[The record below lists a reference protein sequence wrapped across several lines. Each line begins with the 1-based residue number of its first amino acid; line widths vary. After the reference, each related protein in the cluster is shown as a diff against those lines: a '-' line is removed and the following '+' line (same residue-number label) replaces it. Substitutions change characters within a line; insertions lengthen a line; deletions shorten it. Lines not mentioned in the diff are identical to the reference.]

1 MQIFSKNPN
10 NNLHTGTGF
19 KGKAVPFDSAVAVA
33 KRAACPH
40 GKISHI
46 YNDYVSVVQKKAPKL
61 AQSKDGVFIANEETL
76 GRKLVEAGRDFLELP
91 LDLLDDIL
99 SHFPNSKLNNL
110 GILQKHRQH
119 ILEENKVKAFQGLF
133 DYGPKFLNDEKVNAG
148 KIAPS
153 VAENCSDDCKTVC
166 SNFAKKFNEQLNS
179 SVELNKAI
187 YDSKK
192 ERFDT
197 RMISG
202 LTAALFL
209 GNDFYNSAILKGKS
223 EEEAKKAQRKKQG
236 QEIKENLIEG
246 LAQYGVMACFAKQA
260 SGNLWF
266 NILSG
271 TGVSLAA
278 RIISRKMSGM
288 RLTRMKAPENS
299 MAEFVKAAKNNT
311 EYKTQSER
319 DKEAKKPLLSPKN
332 LVLWC
337 IGVIAAGFA
346 LKKAS
351 TATAFGKTIS
361 KQIEILKEKSYKKS
375 VEKIVATQEEIQN
388 IINISTKYGEPGLVD
403 SSLAEAIKKMNV
415 NEKIAI
421 GEKYKVI
428 NLPGGLTV
436 TQRALK
442 KALLAPFKMV
452 KEFITYPYKLAA
464 KFADAMSSSNA
475 SKKIKKAEKKVKLAR
490 EAFESVKDSP
500 KASEVAQNSI
510 LEAEQ
515 ALEDTIS
522 SLTRKKKQTGSEKLL
537 DNYNFKNIYIR
548 YKKFEE
554 KFGKDPQKL
563 EEEFGKYIE
572 KARAASMNNRTSSKI
587 DNSQIAVLA
596 QITGTLTGIW
606 FNMNDEYNA
615 AIKNGDNKQDA
626 QKAGRKRGL
635 NKFARMTSQVAISEA
650 LNKLFKAQY
659 QGSLFGAG
667 VIVAVSTVLTDMVSR
682 VLTAMPTKKM
692 NKEQL
697 EQYQEQHK
705 TGKMAWYYNLIDK
718 LAS

>member
-1 MQIFSKNPN
+1 MQVFSKNPN
-10 NNLHTGTGF
+10 NLHTGTSF

-33 KRAACPH
+33 KRAACSH

-46 YNDYVSVVQKKAPKL
+46 YNDYLSVVQKKAPEL
-61 AQSKDGVFIANEETL
+61 AQSKDGVFIANEEKL
-76 GRKLVEAGRDFLELP
+76 SRKLIEAGRDFLELP

-110 GILQKHRQH
+110 GILQKHREH

-166 SNFAKKFNEQLNS
+166 SNFARKFNEQLNS
-179 SVELNKAI
+179 SIELNKAI

-246 LAQYGVMACFAKQA
+246 FAQYGVMACFAKQA

-311 EYKTQSER
+311 DYKTQSER

-337 IGVIAAGFA
+337 IGVITAGFA

-351 TATAFGKTIS
+351 TATTIGKKIS
-361 KQIEILKEKSYKKS
+361 GQIVSLKEKSYKNS
-375 VEKIVATQEEIQN
+375 VEAIVATPQEIQN
-388 IINISTKYGEPGLVD
+388 IINISSKYGEPNL
-403 SSLAEAIKKMNV
+403 V
-415 NEKIAI
+415 NETLIEKIQTLKPEENFTI
-421 GEKYKVI
+421 GDRYKI
-428 NLPGGLTV
+428 IKLPGGLTI

-442 KALLAPFKMV
+442 KALLAPFRMV
-452 KEFITYPYKLAA
+452 KEFIIYPYKLAS
-464 KFADAMSSSNA
+464 KFTDAMSNSNKA
-475 SKKIKKAEKKVKLAR
+475 KKIKLAENKVKVAEKKY
-490 EAFESVKDSP
+490 EASGNSA
-500 KASEVAQNSI
+500 KAGQEL
-510 LEAEQ
+510 LEARKAHRNLLAEYN
-515 ALEDTIS
+515 S
-522 SLTRKKKQTGSEKLL
+522 KKKQTGSERLL
-537 DNYNFKNIYIR
+537 DDYNFKNIYIR

-554 KFGKDPQKL
+554 KFGNNPQKL

-697 EQYQEQHK
+697 EQYQENHK
-705 TGKMAWYYNLIDK
+705 NGKMAWYYNLIDK